1 MAAYIGST
9 TLKKY
14 FRGIYKMTFL
24 KWFSTTINEEF
35 GVLHQEAKNEIINL
49 LVYYRVQID

>member
-24 KWFSTTINEEF
+24 KWFSTMINEEF
-35 GVLHQEAKNEIINL
+35 GVLHQEAENEIMNL
-49 LVYYRVQID
+49 LVYYRV

>member
-9 TLKKY
+9 TLKQY

-35 GVLHQEAKNEIINL
+35 GVLHQEAKNEIMNL